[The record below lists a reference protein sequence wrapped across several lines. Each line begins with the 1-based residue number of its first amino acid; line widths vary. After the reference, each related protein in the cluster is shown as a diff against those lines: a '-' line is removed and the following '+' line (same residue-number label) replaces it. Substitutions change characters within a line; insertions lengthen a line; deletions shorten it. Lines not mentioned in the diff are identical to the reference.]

1 MHVNWK
7 KTIIVAL
14 DVVLGIYVAVAMTSF
29 NKAEASSSVCTKVA
43 IDISDGN
50 TNGFLSSDEI
60 KKILQRKDLYPLACK
75 MSSVDPRQIE
85 DLLKVSP
92 FVKTA
97 ECYKTID
104 GHVNIVVTQRMPI
117 VRIKS
122 ADGGDY
128 YLDETGGIM
137 PNSKY
142 TSDLIIATGN
152 ISKSFATNSVAFLAQ
167 TLMTNDLWRNMIE
180 QINVLPD
187 QSIEL
192 VPRIGDHVVNIG
204 YLPYHRHRVERQK
217 QIEDYVVRQMTRLEK
232 FYKYGLSQAGWN
244 KYSYIDLEFNNQIIC
259 KKKSQHSI
267 AAVPMTHEET
277 EGTTA
282 EKPETIQPV
291 EPSNAGEKKPSG
303 ETQEKTSVAKK
314 EKKQETKKDKEQKQH
329 KN

>member
-50 TNGFLSSDEI
+50 TNGFLSSGEI
-60 KKILQRKDLYPLACK
+60 KKILQRKDLYPLSRK
-75 MSSVDPRQIE
+75 MADIDPRQIE

-97 ECYKTID
+97 ECYKTVD

-122 ADGGDY
+122 GDGGDY
-128 YLDETGGIM
+128 YLDEKGGIM

-152 ISKSFATNSVAFLAQ
+152 ISKSFATNSVAFLAE

-187 QSIEL
+187 QGIEL

-204 YLPYHRHRVERQK
+204 YLPFHRNRVERQK

-244 KYSYIDLEFNNQIIC
+244 KYSYIDLEFSNQIIC
-259 KKKSQHSI
+259 KKRAEHSV
-267 AAVPMTHEET
+267 AAVPAEPQEVD
-277 EGTTA
+277 EVPAENPEPGNTA
-282 EKPETIQPV
+282 EKTDV
-291 EPSNAGEKKPSG
+291 DAKKPAAAP
-303 ETQEKTSVAKK
+303 QEKPSEAKK
-314 EKKQETKKDKEQKQH
+314 EKEQKQH